1 MDKGR
6 KHGSRDL
13 CAQLHED
20 DGIDPR
26 HERRGHDRVCDIKLQ
41 RKDEQLAKFALRAAE
56 HVLTARTDAPDVGAS
71 VLDAE
76 VKGSGSHVLVRV
88 CFKSNVDRR
97 VAEQWLAALAPQV
110 RTELAW
116 RLNRKRTPSVRL
128 QWALA
133 PDESTRTEHK
143 DNSHEL

>member
-1 MDKGR
+1 MGEGR
-6 KHGSRDL
+6 KNGPRDL
-13 CAQLHED
+13 CAHLHED

-26 HERRGHDRVCDIKLQ
+26 HERRGHDRVKDIKLQ
-41 RKDEQLAKFALRAAE
+41 RKDEQLAKFAFRAAE
-56 HVLTARTDAPDVGAS
+56 HVLTARTDAPDFGAS

-88 CFKSNVDRR
+88 CFQSSVDRR
-97 VAEQWLAALAPQV
+97 IAEQWLAAIAPQV

-128 QWALA
+128 QWAIA
-133 PDESTRTEHK
+133 PDENANENKEHS
-143 DNSHEL
+143 NEP

>member
-1 MDKGR
+1 MGEGR
-6 KHGSRDL
+6 KNGPRDL
-13 CAQLHED
+13 CAHLHED

-26 HERRGHDRVCDIKLQ
+26 HERRGHDRVKDIKLQ
-41 RKDEQLAKFALRAAE
+41 RKDEQLAKFAFLAAE
-56 HVLTARTDAPDVGAS
+56 RVLMERIDSGELGAS

-88 CFKSNVDRR
+88 CFQSSVDRR
-97 VAEQWLAALAPQV
+97 LAEQWLAAITPQV

-128 QWALA
+128 QWTIEP
-133 PDESTRTEHK
+133 PDEHQENTRER
-143 DNSHEL
+143 

>member
-1 MDKGR
+1 MGKGR
-6 KHGSRDL
+6 RSGPRDL

-26 HERRGHDRVCDIKLQ
+26 HECRGHDRMKDIKLQ
-41 RKDEQLAKFALRAAE
+41 RKEEQLAKFAFLAAE
-56 HVLTARTDAPDVGAS
+56 RVLAERTEAATPGAS

-88 CFKSNVDRR
+88 CFPAGVDRR
-97 VAEQWLAALAPQV
+97 MAERWLASQAGAV
-110 RTELAW
+110 RAEMAW

-128 QWALA
+128 RWCEWPLGERKEVV
-133 PDESTRTEHK
+133 DEH
-143 DNSHEL
+143 